1 MRIMMIMMM
10 RPRMTDTCWC
20 TMSKQICTFF
30 FLKKKIEI
38 QEKDMTTRHLLMFVI
53 YNQGFFF
60 VSLKKFAGMVVGR
73 KVGRGIDDTE
83 LEPGA
88 PEADPLAEGVD
99 CRWQNAARRSA
110 QIIRRRL
117 VVIVIIEKSFI
128 RLVPIQDNRGN
139 GADKRGIARGRGLI
153 GRLRFFSSSRHT
165 LSISNTRLLDRSIL
179 GLAGSLLLLCHG

>member
-30 FLKKKIEI
+30 FLKKKDRDTRKGHDHQAPPDVCDI
-38 QEKDMTTRHLLMFVI
+38 QPGV
-53 YNQGFFF
+53 FF

-165 LSISNTRLLDRSIL
+165 LSITNSRLLDRSIL